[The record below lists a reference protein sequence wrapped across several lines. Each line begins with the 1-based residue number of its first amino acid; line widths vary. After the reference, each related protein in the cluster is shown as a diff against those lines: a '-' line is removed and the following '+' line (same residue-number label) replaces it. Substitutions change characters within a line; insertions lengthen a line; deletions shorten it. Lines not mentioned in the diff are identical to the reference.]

1 MIFLMQCGIH
11 KYLLIFQRPQIG
23 RDRRARAILLVFEKI
38 NSCLFIP
45 NCTRNHV
52 ITYTKM
58 YHELPA
64 LVPMT

>member
-1 MIFLMQCGIH
+1 MQCGIH

-52 ITYTKM
+52 SK
-58 YHELPA
+58 LSNKF
-64 LVPMT
+64 VFDFDNFSN